1 MYICLSHPP
10 FCYTIFQ
17 KAGSSF
23 FQSKLGVDRFQ
34 THYRKLDFFFCS
46 SNSNK
51 ELIPYYGDICIQNEF
66 YSIDRGNLAVLRVIL
81 SDESGYKKF
90 GTLGLTFTPFSKFC
104 NLFYFEKSSKLGKT
118 KWRKF
123 QFQQFFTPSFRYP
136 KPSLLILDLP
146 YFHKLK

>member
-1 MYICLSHPP
+1 MYSVYLTFHPP

-34 THYRKLDFFFCS
+34 THYRKLDFFSFCS

-51 ELIPYYGDICIQNEF
+51 ELIPYYVDI
-66 YSIDRGNLAVLRVIL
+66 YVYKTSSIVLIGGILAVLRVIL

-90 GTLGLTFTPFSKFC
+90 GILGLIFAICSTLKNHQNWAKQNVMKKIPVPTSPYSKFHIP
-104 NLFYFEKSSKLGKT
+104 KSIT
-118 KWRKF
+118 THPR
-123 QFQQFFTPSFRYP
+123 
-136 KPSLLILDLP
+136 PSLFP
-146 YFHKLK
+146 